1 MVVVITSTWTRT
13 PIFSMKNTYQAI
25 ICDKI
30 ERFLQIQ
37 AHFQAVY
44 PAKTADYK
52 TKEDQ

>member
-13 PIFSMKNTYQAI
+13 PIFPMKKHSQAT

-37 AHFQAVY
+37 AHFQAV
-44 PAKTADYK
+44 
-52 TKEDQ
+52 